1 MKCRFVDID
10 HHPSASGS
18 RESALDRTTQLART
32 SRYHDNPAPWRAHLI
47 PRKRK
52 CAALSNAG

>member
-1 MKCRFVDID
+1 MKCRFVDVD

-18 RESALDRTTQLART
+18 RESALDRTTKLART
-32 SRYHDNPAPWRAHLI
+32 SRYHDYPAIGRTHLI

-52 CAALSNAG
+52 CAASSNAG